1 MFRLALIGLSIT
13 IILPAIKSATGCC
26 AQKRTDIDQG
36 AEADIYLDDL
46 SEPNEKD
53 LANFLDS
60 GERQVEYDDQL
71 STLEEYPEAE
81 AKLVEA
87 SIQVANIMDNVKK
100 GDNLDILAIKGTVQP
115 MLDSIIKNVDAL
127 LWMLKLNDGQQT
139 YQQAIENSVLA
150 MAFGRH
156 LGLNMSDIR
165 NLAVG
170 MLLLDVGKLRINPE
184 ILNKTGL
191 LTREEFEAVKQ
202 HVNLGVKM
210 LKSTLGI
217 NRSIIT
223 MVETHHER
231 YDGSGY
237 PNGLSGQQIP
247 LYGVIAG
254 IIDTYTSMI
263 RPRPHRPAISPH
275 QVLQG
280 LYDWRNK
287 FFQNDIVEQFLQ
299 CVGVYPT
306 GSLVEMSTG
315 EVGIVIAQNFHD
327 RLEPTTCMLLDENK
341 DPWTFNPIIDLS
353 KNRTDA
359 NGRRRRIEHALKDG
373 AYGISA
379 VETQRILAKQNI

>member
-36 AEADIYLDDL
+36 AEEDIYLDDL

-87 SIQVANIMDNVKK
+87 SIQVANIMDSAKK

-237 PNGLSGQQIP
+237 PRTQWSANSSLWSYRRHYRY
-247 LYGVIAG
+247 LYLDDPPQAAPPRDFSAPGPTGVI
-254 IIDTYTSMI
+254 
-263 RPRPHRPAISPH
+263 R
-275 QVLQG
+275 
-280 LYDWRNK
+280 
-287 FFQNDIVEQFLQ
+287 
-299 CVGVYPT
+299 
-306 GSLVEMSTG
+306 
-315 EVGIVIAQNFHD
+315 
-327 RLEPTTCMLLDENK
+327 
-341 DPWTFNPIIDLS
+341 
-353 KNRTDA
+353 
-359 NGRRRRIEHALKDG
+359 
-373 AYGISA
+373 
-379 VETQRILAKQNI
+379 LAKQVFSERYRRTVSAMCRCLSDRFAGGDEHRRSWHRDCAKLS